1 MNSKERNFLRKRAHN
16 LEAVVRIRKEGVIM
30 KKIFLVFSMFSLILL
45 AENSKEGDNAIAD
58 GIDNV
63 ANGNDAVAVGNNNKA
78 VGEKSVSIGIEN
90 ETNTSNSIAIGKKNK
105 ALGSTSIAIGLENKS
120 TGQESIAFGTKNIT
134 GEYSISFGYGN
145 INQGNHSVVSG
156 RENNIS
162 GEKNYVIGEKNNVKG
177 NSNFVFGSRNIF
189 ENATSRDIYIFGSD
203 VKVNNDVTDAI
214 VLGRGSE
221 AVSNA
226 LSIGNS
232 ISKRRIVNVAEAQN
246 DSDVITLGQAKT
258 LIKNNKNSQP
268 ETMANN
274 EVDLSQYLKKD
285 FSNIDEVKAKE
296 KLLNIL
302 NKGTISDSDTNFITG
317 KTAYDYISNYTYTKA
332 EIDTKIQ
339 NLSNNSGS
347 IDTSNFVKKTDFDNF
362 KNEVLKKS
370 ELNKKY
376 ILDKLGNK
384 EVSFTDASNIQVDK
398 YVEKLSEG
406 ANIQTPKGSFVTDK
420 IVNKYLTENYL
431 NKNIVDGKLDLKAD
445 KDAKNINIIEYVK
458 KLSNGSNI
466 LNPTGSLVTD
476 TKINEYLTSNYT
488 NNTKLEEK
496 LSQYSKKDGSNIE
509 VDKYVEKLSDSSDL
523 NNPKNRLITDTKLK
537 SYLEDRFSKIGISSL
552 EEKLTKAN
560 QESEK
565 AISGVAN
572 AIAVGSL
579 TQINTTNNQLFNIGV
594 SYGMYSGEHAFALG
608 ISGTEPS
615 GSFVYKVN
623 TSINTKAGFGIG
635 VGGAYQFAIPNV
647 KVNNRNSKIDEL
659 NKKIA
664 ELENLIK
671 RKIK

>member
-1 MNSKERNFLRKRAHN
+1 
-16 LEAVVRIRKEGVIM
+16 M
-30 KKIFLVFSMFSLILL
+30 KKIFLVLSMVSLILL
-45 AENSKEGDNAIAD
+45 AENSKEGNNAIAD

-90 ETNTSNSIAIGKKNK
+90 ETNMSNSIAIGKKNK

-134 GEYSISFGYGN
+134 SGYSISFGYGN

-177 NSNFVFGSRNIF
+177 NSNFVFGSRNVF
-189 ENATSRDIYIFGSD
+189 ENEISRDVYIFGSD
-203 VKVNNDVTDAI
+203 VTVNNGVTDAI
-214 VLGRGSE
+214 VLGSRSE

-232 ISKRRIVNVAEAQN
+232 TTKRRIVNVAEAQN

-268 ETMANN
+268 ETMASNT

-285 FSNIDEVKAKE
+285 FSNIDEAKAKE

-302 NKGTISDSDTNFITG
+302 NKGTITASDTNFITG

-339 NLSNNSGS
+339 NLSNNSGN
-347 IDTSNFVKKTDFDNF
+347 IDTSNFVKKSDFDNF

-431 NKNIVDGKLDLKAD
+431 NKNIIDEKLDLKAD
-445 KDAKNINIIEYVK
+445 KDAKNINVIEYVK

-466 LNPTGSLVTD
+466 LNPTGALVTD

-509 VDKYVEKLSDSSDL
+509 VDKYVKKLSDSSDL
-523 NNPKNRLITDTKLK
+523 NNPQNRLITDTKLK